1 MNEEFNQALE
11 DLEKERGIPKDY
23 MLEKIR
29 QALTAAYHRENP
41 NAGDNVEFEMD
52 PETMALEM
60 YEVKTVAREI
70 ERPEE
75 QILPEE
81 ARTIPGYAD

>member
-11 DLEKERGIPKDY
+11 DLERERGIPKDY

-41 NAGDNVEFEMD
+41 TAGDNVEFAMD
-52 PETMALEM
+52 PNTAVMNM
-60 YEVKTVAREI
+60 YAVKTAVEDVVDPTAEIKVDLARS
-70 ERPEE
+70 
-75 QILPEE
+75 
-81 ARTIPGYAD
+81 IPGY